1 MEEQDAAL
9 RERFQAL
16 IDSGRPLSEQNT
28 ASEEEDAQEQELQAT
43 LRDWLLKIALLDR
56 RHKEGVSERDGERLQ
71 LGAQVRPPPLLCL
84 TTILSSHNASNQMAL
99 SDPGDP
105 CGGWS
110 ESEHDTFKKV
120 FKKGQV
126 TGMARKA
133 MMDTLALQLPKK
145 SREEIL
151 RHEEWFDC

>member
-71 LGAQVRPPPLLCL
+71 LGAQVRPPPFFVYRH
-84 TTILSSHNASNQMAL
+84 TTLRIRW
-99 SDPGDP
+99 P
-105 CGGWS
+105 CQIPETPVAAGPS
-110 ESEHDTFKKV
+110 RSMTPSRKYIRKV
-120 FKKGQV
+120 RLPV
-126 TGMARKA
+126 WLAR
-133 MMDTLALQLPKK
+133 L
-145 SREEIL
+145 
-151 RHEEWFDC
+151 